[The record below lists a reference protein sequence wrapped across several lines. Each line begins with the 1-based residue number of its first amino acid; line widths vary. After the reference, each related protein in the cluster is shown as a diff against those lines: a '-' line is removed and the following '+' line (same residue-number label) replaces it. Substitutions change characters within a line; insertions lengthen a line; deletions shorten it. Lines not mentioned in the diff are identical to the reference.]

1 MEPNIS
7 ELPIKLKEAGVELLT
22 LKDALEQANVLVG
35 LVDHKPFKALS
46 NPDINSKV
54 VVDTRG
60 LFNRF

>member
-1 MEPNIS
+1 
-7 ELPIKLKEAGVELLT
+7 LVRWLDQLT
-22 LKDALEQANVLVG
+22 LKYALEQANDLVG